1 MTDTLSPDLPRLT
14 IACLIRLLD
23 GLEASS
29 HLPRAVSVIWHGSIH
44 ASLASMNRLLATGV
58 AEGWNWAAM
67 HELDLTDAAGALALR
82 TALGLA
88 FGLDPGERSHGISWR
103 RDGPGWR
110 LEGTVSNLLQRGCV
124 WFESRD
130 EEQLADV
137 TSPGGGDAA
146 HEVSGTLFIHAPDI
160 AAEDD
165 SNRALIRAVMLR
177 LKRPELVPELA
188 APAPRLQK

>member
-29 HLPRAVSVIWHGSIH
+29 HLPRAVSVIWHGSIY
-44 ASLASMNRLLATGV
+44 ATLASMDHLLATGI
-58 AEGWNWAAM
+58 AEGWNLAAL

-88 FGLDPGERSHGISWR
+88 FGLDPGEHSHGISWR

-130 EEQLADV
+130 EEQLADA
-137 TSPGGGDAA
+137 TDPGGGDAA

-160 AAEDD
+160 AAEGD

-177 LKRPELVPELA
+177 LERPELARELA
-188 APAPRLQK
+188 APASRSQK